1 MVILSWKE
9 RQERVEARGAEYRA
23 GLMTEQM
30 FRAYLFSMRY
40 RGEDIRLELGAYAP
54 PPRAQTFEERR
65 LEVSHQWLREY
76 LSCPRK

>member
-1 MVILSWKE
+1 MLSWRD
-9 RQERVEARGAEYRA
+9 RQERVQARGAEYQA

-30 FRAYLFSMRY
+30 FRAYLFSMRV
-40 RGEDIRLELGAYAP
+40 RGEDIRLEMGFYAP

-76 LSCPRK
+76 HGR